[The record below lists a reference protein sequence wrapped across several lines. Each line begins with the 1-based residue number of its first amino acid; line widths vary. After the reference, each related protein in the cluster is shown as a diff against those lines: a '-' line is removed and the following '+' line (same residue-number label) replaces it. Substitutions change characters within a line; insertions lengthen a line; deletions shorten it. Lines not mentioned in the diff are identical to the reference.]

1 MIKLLKNRKFQIAL
15 SVIALLFIILL
26 SVDRFSKVNIIRNIV
41 TTPVVF
47 VQKGVKAADD
57 WVGGIISGIRGYADV
72 IEENRNLKNSNLEL
86 TQKVTALSQ
95 LEDENKRLRQALGLK
110 AKFSDFEVIG
120 ANIVG
125 SNPGNFYYNF
135 RIDAGSLDGVVIDA
149 PVIAGD
155 NILVGRVYSV
165 DLTSAVI
172 IPLIDEKSG
181 ISVWNTKTEGGQAI
195 VKGDIGLKEQGK
207 CLMDTISEDFEIQV
221 GDIVETSGIGSIYP
235 RGILVGVVE
244 EIHREESVIER
255 YAIIE
260 PLINFNEII
269 EVYILISKDGS
280 N

>member
-15 SVIALLFIILL
+15 SIIALLFIILL

-47 VQKGVKAADD
+47 VQKGVKAAGE

-72 IEENRNLKNSNLEL
+72 IDENRDLKDDNLDLQ
-86 TQKVTALSQ
+86 QKVTSLSQ
-95 LEDENKRLRQALGLK
+95 LEEENLRLREALGLK
-110 AKFSDFEVIG
+110 QKFSEFEVIG

-135 RIDAGSLDGVVIDA
+135 RIDAGSLDGVEIDA

-165 DLTSAVI
+165 DLTSSVI

-195 VKGDIGLKEQGK
+195 VKGDMDLKEQGK
-207 CLMDTISEDFEIQV
+207 CLMDTLSEEFQIQV
-221 GDIVETSGIGSIYP
+221 GDVIETSGIGSIYP
-235 RGILVGVVE
+235 RGILIGIVE
-244 EIHREESVIER
+244 EIQREESLIER
-255 YAIIE
+255 RAIIQ
-260 PLINFNEII
+260 PLINFNEIR
-269 EVYILISKDGS
+269 EVYILISKDRGD
-280 N
+280 